1 MAKVII
7 DLDDLEE
14 LKEFEKL
21 KVNNEQLLIK
31 NKSLRESLLNN
42 FRYSESLQQQ
52 INQLESKLQ
61 EYKNKSFWQRIINK

>member
-1 MAKVII
+1 MAEVII

-21 KVNNEQLLIK
+21 KVSNEQLLIK

-61 EYKNKSFWQRIINK
+61 EYKNKSFWQRIIN

>member
-21 KVNNEQLLIK
+21 KVSNEQLLIK

-42 FRYSESLQQQ
+42 IRYLESLQQK

-61 EYKNKSFWQRIINK
+61 EYKHKKFWQRIIN

>member
-14 LKEFEKL
+14 LREFEKL
-21 KVNNEQLLIK
+21 KVSNEQLLIK

-61 EYKNKSFWQRIINK
+61 EYKNKTFWQRIIKK